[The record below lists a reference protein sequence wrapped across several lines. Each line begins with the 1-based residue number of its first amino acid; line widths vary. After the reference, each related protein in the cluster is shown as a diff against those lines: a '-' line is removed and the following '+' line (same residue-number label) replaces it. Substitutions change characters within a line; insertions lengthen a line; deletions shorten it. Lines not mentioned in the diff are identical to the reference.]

1 MIPVKEIV
9 APTDFSDASKEG
21 LRAAVDLAKHFSA
34 SIHLVHVVAPIPE
47 FMGAHAPTGFHIP
60 SVLKE
65 LEEGARS
72 SLKELIDKELPGD
85 ITIDSKVFTG
95 DPATEIVTLAADVG
109 ADLIVMA
116 THGTTGFKRL
126 VTGSVTE
133 KVIRYSKVP
142 VLSVRG
148 SEDEEDTG
156 RERSSK

>member
-1 MIPVKEIV
+1 
-9 APTDFSDASKEG
+9 
-21 LRAAVDLAKHFSA
+21 
-34 SIHLVHVVAPIPE
+34 
-47 FMGAHAPTGFHIP
+47 
-60 SVLKE
+60 VLKE

-72 SLKELIDKELPGD
+72 SLKELIDEELPGD